1 MSEDVRKMFAS
12 ISGRYDF
19 LNSVLSLGVHHYWRK
34 KTVELSEAQPGMS
47 VLDCA
52 TGTGDLAIAYK
63 KTVGEKG
70 TVVGTDFCAEMLETA
85 PGKAGKKMLEIKWEV
100 ADAMNLPYDDEKFD
114 ISSIAF
120 GIRNV
125 DDPVI
130 ALSEMARVV
139 KPGGKVVV
147 LEFGQPCGF
156 MKYPFMW
163 HSKYVIPLLGGW
175 LSGNKKAYRYLPETS
190 AAFPAGERF
199 VGMMKKTG
207 QFKSFKSKSLM
218 QGIAYIYVGVVL

>member
-19 LNSVLSLGVHHYWRK
+19 LNSVLSLGIHHYWRR
-34 KTVELSEAQPGMS
+34 KTVQLTEARPGMS

-63 KTVGEKG
+63 KAVGEKG
-70 TVVGTDFCAEMLETA
+70 TVIGTDFCAEMLEPA
-85 PGKAGKKMLEIKWEV
+85 PGKARKKKLEIYWEV
-100 ADAMNLPYDDEKFD
+100 ADAMNLPYDDYRFD

-125 DDPVI
+125 DDPVV
-130 ALSEMARVV
+130 ALTEMARVV

-147 LEFGQPCGF
+147 LEFGQPRGF
-156 MKYPFMW
+156 MKYPFAW

-175 LSGNKKAYRYLPETS
+175 LGGNKKAYQYLPETS
-190 AAFPAGERF
+190 AAFPAGDRF
-199 VGMMKKTG
+199 IGLMKKTG
-207 QFKSFKSKSLM
+207 QFKSFKSKPLM
-218 QGIAYIYVGVVL
+218 QGIAYIYQGVVL